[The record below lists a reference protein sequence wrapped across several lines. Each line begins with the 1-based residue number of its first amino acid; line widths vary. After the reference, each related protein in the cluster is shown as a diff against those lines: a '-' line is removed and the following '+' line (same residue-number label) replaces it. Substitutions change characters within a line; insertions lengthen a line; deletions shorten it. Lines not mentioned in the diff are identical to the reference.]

1 MRPLSALYDG
11 ILEARARRY
20 ASGRSPSVRLS
31 RPVVSVGNLTVGGT
45 GKTPFVLHLAE
56 RFLSEGRRP
65 AILSRGYGRRS
76 REVVVVSSGAG
87 PLVGPDEGGDE
98 PVLAAGRLPGAIV
111 VVAPRRADAAR
122 AAEEFAPDVFILDD
136 GFQHLSVRRDIDL
149 LLLDAADPF
158 GGGKYPPL
166 GRLREP
172 LSALGRADAIV
183 FTRASAGR
191 PSSDVLSLVAR
202 ENPHAPVF
210 TARIL
215 AGGLTG
221 DSGEPAL
228 KPGRCLAICG
238 IARPA
243 SFLESLSAI
252 GIEPA
257 DWLVFSDHHRYT
269 DADVRRI
276 ESSVHRAGGA
286 PVVTTEKDAVKL
298 AGRLSIPI
306 LTLRLVV
313 ELNEPAFYPWLETRL
328 FVGDAETESSA
339 RGETQP

>member
-20 ASGRSPSVRLS
+20 ASGRSSSVRLS

-45 GKTPFVLHLAE
+45 GKTPFVLHLAA

-87 PLVGPDEGGDE
+87 PLVAPAEGGDE
-98 PVLAAGRLPGAIV
+98 PVLLARRLPGAIV

-136 GFQHLSVRRDIDL
+136 GFQHLSVRRDLDL

-172 LSALGRADAIV
+172 LSALGRADGIL

-191 PSSDVLSLVAR
+191 PPSDVLSLVAR
-202 ENPHAPVF
+202 ANPDAPVF
-210 TARIL
+210 TAGIL
-215 AGGLTG
+215 PDGLTG
-221 DSGEPAL
+221 DSGEPAAN
-228 KPGRCLAICG
+228 PGRCLAVCG

-243 SFLESLSAI
+243 SFLESLAAI
-252 GIEPA
+252 GIEPS

-276 ESSVHRAGGA
+276 ESAALRKGSA

-313 ELNEPAFYPWLETRL
+313 EVNEPAFYPWMETRL
-328 FVGDAETESSA
+328 FGGEAETA
-339 RGETQP
+339 RGGTQP